1 MDFHLSSY
9 NFSAPGRMATACRK
23 AGLSSVKAVA
33 KIGRKCKV
41 PMPSLDFLGFCT
53 TKNSSRKHRTMIWPP
68 FGPEKRL
75 CPVGNTGVPR
85 RSSEGTVENLW
96 GYTYRSSHKSGSC
109 SFKSGSCSYKS
120 GSCSYKSRSCSYKS
134 GSCFA
139 LSRSPAE

>member
-1 MDFHLSSY
+1 MDFHLLRY
-9 NFSAPGRMATACRK
+9 CLSAPRPHGKRP
-23 AGLSSVKAVA
+23 AGKCGSPSESVA

-41 PMPSLDFLGFCT
+41 PMPSHIFLGSCT
-53 TKNSSRKHRTMIWPP
+53 TKNSSRKHRTMVWPP

-85 RSSEGTVENLW
+85 RSSERTVENLW
-96 GYTYRSSHKSGSC
+96 GYAYRSSHKSGSC
-109 SFKSGSCSYKS
+109 SFKSRSCSHKSGSCSYKS

-139 LSRSPAE
+139 